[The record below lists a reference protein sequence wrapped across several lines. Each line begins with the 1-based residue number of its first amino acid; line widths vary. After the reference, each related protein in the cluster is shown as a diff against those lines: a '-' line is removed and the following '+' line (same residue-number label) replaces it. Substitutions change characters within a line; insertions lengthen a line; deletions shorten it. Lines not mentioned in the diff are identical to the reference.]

1 MVHLDNMTDLADLAG
16 SLRGGEPGNRNRAG
30 MRKTPQPGH
39 GRRETGMRGMREA
52 SGRGRR
58 ETEPEPNREE
68 TAEKRVK
75 TSAAGRR
82 TGRRGDLGNEVAR
95 VGDGGEPWFVLSEL
109 VEQQVR

>member
-1 MVHLDNMTDLADLAG
+1 M
-16 SLRGGEPGNRNRAG
+16 P
-30 MRKTPQPGH
+30 
-39 GRRETGMRGMREA
+39 GMREA